1 MGKKIQGT
9 SEAAELENK
18 GFSILHGGQSNKC
31 RPIHV
36 FEMLQEDLVPLDWS
50 NWTFCD
56 ESALDSNCKK
66 ELNLSSSFNGS
77 AKPLKVDEFLITSDL
92 VGASFLHTSANSK
105 SKTVNLA
112 DEGVSPHQR
121 EYVQTVQ
128 ESYSVSSLDI
138 ELEDRSNPERKI
150 LCYRDCSPQNS
161 LWTNKYQ
168 PKKASE

>member
-9 SEAAELENK
+9 SEATELENK

-31 RPIHV
+31 CPIHV
-36 FEMLQEDLVPLDWS
+36 FEMLQVEKKFWEDLVPLDWS

-66 ELNLSSSFNGS
+66 ELKLSSSFNGS

-92 VGASFLHTSANSK
+92 VGASFLHTSTNSK

-112 DEGVSPHQR
+112 DEGVSPHQQK
-121 EYVQTVQ
+121 YVQTVQ

-138 ELEDRSNPERKI
+138 ELEDRSNPER
-150 LCYRDCSPQNS
+150 P
-161 LWTNKYQ
+161 
-168 PKKASE
+168 